1 MNDNVN
7 NEIFKQNQ
15 TFAFVIHE
23 LLELFSQVMLN
34 NECDTINQYIN

>member
-15 TFAFVIHE
+15 TFSFVIQE
-23 LLELFSQVMLN
+23 LLELFSQVKLN
-34 NECDTINQYIN
+34 NKCDTINQ